1 VAPARE
7 VVRQEYRIPSEAR
20 AHIQSPDGVPGQPAV
35 QCRSDSIPVVEEVM
49 PAASSSMAG
58 MVHALSLVDHDCQLI
73 SLVKR
78 ET

>member
-1 VAPARE
+1 
-7 VVRQEYRIPSEAR
+7 
-20 AHIQSPDGVPGQPAV
+20 
-35 QCRSDSIPVVEEVM
+35 
-49 PAASSSMAG
+49 MAG